1 VQENVRLAVAG
12 QKSAAERRDWT
23 LHNLEL
29 VKMTQA
35 RDKMMTNGPRATIGG
50 VLPVGLDRPRD
61 RLAAAQNM
69 SYVQARAAV
78 IEFLYAR
85 RAA

>member
-1 VQENVRLAVAG
+1 
-12 QKSAAERRDWT
+12 
-23 LHNLEL
+23 
-29 VKMTQA
+29 MTQA